1 MIVVNPVG
9 AISAGNGLK
18 MAHADISRFRSL
30 PQIPA
35 LTGLRFF
42 AAFSILFAHACDWL
56 AQFQNSTISANFSF
70 VAIYGMPLFFVL
82 SGFVIHYNYVKSFS
96 SDSIPLACCKFA
108 AARFARL
115 FPLYLFL
122 LLMAIIADNFIEMT
136 HALEDLYARIMLY
149 YVTLT
154 QSWWYVIYEN
164 QLLIN
169 WLFPLSWSISTEAYF
184 YLAYVSTV
192 FIILLLRGP
201 RAATIAVIGFAVGVT
216 LMFIALRYYLSEIL
230 NLSQRHIPD
239 YIDHGTNFQQSFY
252 RWAFYFSPYA
262 RVFEFFMGC
271 LTAHAFILLR
281 NRRVSASEQRLANC
295 ALIAALAGLALLG
308 AVYLNAINI
317 GTMNGYV
324 QHLALNFLCAPAIAV
339 IMFYVGR
346 YDTSF
351 TRFLSSPT
359 LVALGDTSYSIYL
372 VHTWTLRI
380 FLHPAPVL
388 TWIWG
393 IDALFRVV
401 FAIVFTL
408 LVSYA
413 TYRLVEVPSRVW
425 LRAKFGRM
433 IANGFGDAAMSGRT
447 VALADLP
454 PNLQPKSVG
463 APHARCVFSFA
474 AILLLAAAAVA
485 GQAARSDA
493 VWNRIHRF
501 WFGGRPEIEV
511 VSATYGLNCKNVSL
525 PAPMVNLAAPGNVTK
540 VVKHACDGRQ
550 RCEFL
555 VNTARIG
562 DPVNGCGKDFL
573 IDYRCGGS
581 EAIKSVFLPPEAY
594 GKKALLSCD
603 PAE

>member
-1 MIVVNPVG
+1 MSFINTQTENRRQMKDALLP
-9 AISAGNGLK
+9 SALLAQTGTQSK

-56 AQFQNSTISANFSF
+56 AQFQGSTINANFSF

-82 SGFVIHYNYVKSFS
+82 SGFVIHYNYAKSFS
-96 SDSIPLACCKFA
+96 SDSIALACCKFA
-108 AARFARL
+108 AARFSRL

-122 LLMAIIADNFIEMT
+122 LLMAILADNFIERT
-136 HALEDLYARIMLY
+136 QPFGDLYARIMLY

-154 QSWWYVIYEN
+154 QSWWYVVYEN
-164 QLLIN
+164 KLLIN

-201 RAATIAVIGFAVGVT
+201 LAALAAAVGFAIGVT
-216 LMFIALRYYLSEIL
+216 LMFIALRYYLSGEL
-230 NLSQRHIPD
+230 NMAQRHIPH
-239 YIDHGTNFQQSFY
+239 YIDHGVDFQQSFY

-271 LTAHAFILLR
+271 LTAHTFMLWR
-281 NRRVSASEQRLANC
+281 NRPVSASELRLANC
-295 ALIAALAGLALLG
+295 ALIAALAGLALVG

-317 GTMNGYV
+317 GAVNGYV
-324 QHLALNFLCAPAIAV
+324 QQLALNFLCAPAIAV
-339 IMFYVGR
+339 IMFYLGR

-388 TWIWG
+388 SWIWG
-393 IDALFRVV
+393 IDAVFRVL

-425 LRAKFGRM
+425 LRRKLDRM
-433 IANGFGDAAMSGRT
+433 IASGFDDTAISGRT
-447 VALADLP
+447 ATLADLP
-454 PNLQPKSVG
+454 PDLRPKSIG
-463 APHARCVFSFA
+463 ASHARCVFSFA
-474 AILLLAAAAVA
+474 AILLLAAVAVA
-485 GQAARSDA
+485 GQVARSDA
-493 VWNRIHRF
+493 VWNRMHRF
-501 WFGGRPEIEV
+501 WLGGRPEIEV
-511 VSATYGLNCKNVSL
+511 VSATYGLNCKNIS
-525 PAPMVNLAAPGNVTK
+525 PPTPMVNLAAPGNPV
-540 VVKHACDGRQ
+540 DGADLHEGYSATDHQLSMVATIRA
-550 RCEFL
+550 
-555 VNTARIG
+555 TASASARFSAG
-562 DPVNGCGKDFL
+562 
-573 IDYRCGGS
+573 
-581 EAIKSVFLPPEAY
+581 ATA
-594 GKKALLSCD
+594 
-603 PAE
+603 